1 MYNFGHFGTK
11 QAGELLGSIGS
22 LFTTSELCLGLAVNQ
37 QSIGSQQT
45 KPTIPSITFIGPM
58 FNPQTWDS
66 CCFLK
71 YSP

>member
-37 QSIGSQQT
+37 QSIGIANKQ
-45 KPTIPSITFIGPM
+45 
-58 FNPQTWDS
+58 NPQ
-66 CCFLK
+66 FLALHSLDPCSTLK
-71 YSP
+71 PGILGAF